1 MDAVD
6 RRSVLGLGLAASTF
20 VFPTAAGAQTSGTG
34 GQGTQAGVRR
44 EVLGEGETRL
54 SGYAKLRMRD
64 TILEPGASAPEMTM
78 MNDKVCHIAD
88 GEMVITQ
95 NGKQFTAKKGHV
107 WTRLKGDKEGVRN
120 SGNTVAVMRIIDL
133 LPA

>member
-1 MDAVD
+1 MDTMD
-6 RRSVLGLGLAASTF
+6 RRSVLGLGLAASTLILP
-20 VFPTAAGAQTSGTG
+20 PTASAQTAGTG

-64 TILEPGASAPEMTM
+64 TILEPGASAPEIVM
-78 MNDKVCHIAD
+78 MNDMVCHIAE
-88 GEMVITQ
+88 GEMVVTQ

-107 WTRLKGDKEGVRN
+107 WTCLKGDKEGVRN